1 MTFDLGKLKSSK
13 PADADLYR
21 TIMFHG
27 PRFQGVKHLHECGEQ
42 GIEAELQVIASN
54 NFFRHIEQPVFQ
66 IDASLLDAAGQ
77 LIGFWEAAEH
87 DEKDFIAFP
96 FQIQSFHQ
104 YQPPLPP
111 GSLVLCRALIHYVSQ
126 RQISASFDFLD
137 QTGRVIARLEGWQDR
152 YFSLPS
158 NYCQCRLYPQT
169 TYLSEP
175 WMQAETGLMCRRIEP
190 FPEEFFDS
198 AWGIWKRILAHLI
211 LNAEERDFWYKLPEK
226 GPRRSD
232 WLLGRAAAKDAIRQW
247 ALQNFNIEL
256 APVDIEILS
265 TKSGKP
271 LVRCPALEALGP
283 LPDISISHSHGYVV
297 AAVAKPNA
305 RIGIDVERFDSVRSD
320 DLLSSAFTKQELEL
334 ISQQNDRATIVGF
347 WCAKE
352 AAAKALGKGLEGAPN
367 QWRITHYSTDGKVVV
382 SHFGETFEV
391 KLWYQDTK
399 VLAICEY

>member
-1 MTFDLGKLKSSK
+1 M
-13 PADADLYR
+13 
-21 TIMFHG
+21 
-27 PRFQGVKHLHECGEQ
+27 
-42 GIEAELQVIASN
+42 N
-54 NFFRHIEQPVFQ
+54 
-66 IDASLLDAAGQ
+66 
-77 LIGFWEAAEH
+77 
-87 DEKDFIAFP
+87 
-96 FQIQSFHQ
+96 
-104 YQPPLPP
+104 
-111 GSLVLCRALIHYVSQ
+111 
-126 RQISASFDFLD
+126 
-137 QTGRVIARLEGWQDR
+137 
-152 YFSLPS
+152 
-158 NYCQCRLYPQT
+158 
-169 TYLSEP
+169 
-175 WMQAETGLMCRRIEP
+175 P

-211 LNAEERDFWYKLPEK
+211 LNAEERDFWYKLSEK